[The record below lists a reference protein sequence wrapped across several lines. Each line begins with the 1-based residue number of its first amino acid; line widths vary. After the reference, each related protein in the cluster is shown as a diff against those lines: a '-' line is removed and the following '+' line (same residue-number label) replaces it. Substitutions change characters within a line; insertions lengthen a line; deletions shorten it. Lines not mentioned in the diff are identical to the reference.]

1 MILLNSKSILDCD
14 ETEEEMHNEEIN
26 NYLELFVS
34 KKNYECAVLIKSF
47 DEIHK
52 NSDPVIKSCMLHN
65 CQETLE
71 YVDIKNGVDIADVDG
86 YFTFLT
92 YGQCY
97 SLNNVQHMI
106 MKGIQ
111 IRPYNKKREFITL
124 KQLLQ

>member
-1 MILLNSKSILDCD
+1 MKLLNSKSILDCD
-14 ETEEEMHNEEIN
+14 ENEEDMHYEEIN
-26 NYLELFVS
+26 DYLQSLFS
-34 KKNYECAVLIKSF
+34 KGDYECAVLIKSF

-65 CQETLE
+65 CQEMLE

-97 SLNNVQHMI
+97 EINGQQHMI
-106 MKGIQ
+106 MQGIQ
-111 IRPYNKKREFITL
+111 IRPFNNKREFIALTDL
-124 KQLLQ
+124 KK